1 MNASTI
7 RPGEVVGVVP
17 EQSDASLVFIGCIR
31 TPFLSREDCPRRGS
45 MDGPIC
51 RIEIDEPWRQAMQG
65 LEAYSRLEILYWMD
79 RARRDLLVQAP
90 RHRTGL
96 AGTFA
101 LRSPMRPNPIAT
113 SVVAVVAIEDGAVL
127 VRGLDCL
134 NGTPLLDIKPYLTD
148 TGSAEIRA

>member
-1 MNASTI
+1 MDAPPI

-17 EQSDASLVFIGCIR
+17 ESTDASLIFIGRIR
-31 TPFLSREDCPRRGS
+31 TPFHAREDCPRQGS

-51 RIEIDEPWRQAMQG
+51 RIEIDEPWRPAMQG
-65 LEAYSRLEILYWMD
+65 LEAYPILQILYWMD
-79 RARRDLLVQAP
+79 KARRDLLVQAP

-101 LRSPMRPNPIAT
+101 LRSPMRPNPIAA
-113 SVVAVVAIEDGAVL
+113 SIVAVVAIENGAIL

-134 NGTPLLDIKPYLTD
+134 DGTPLLDIKPCRRDAAT
-148 TGSAEIRA
+148 T